1 MSELEYAK
9 YVSAIKRLN
18 AKIVQANKTF
28 GKGSASARKITGEI
42 ASLIPSDTLYFN
54 KNGIIQISRS
64 KELFNKYGVD
74 HLGKAERIQSTKHL
88 LQHAEQTLL
97 KFPKQFKKENVP
109 RNEIIKRSNLLS
121 RFDELSDTIIPML
134 YKRHVELSKKA
145 IDILKQRGSK
155 NTYDELEKIVNIYDG
170 VNV

>member
-9 YVSAIKRLN
+9 YVSAIRRLN

-28 GKGSASARKITGEI
+28 GKGSASARKITGDI
-42 ASLIPSDTLYFN
+42 ASLIPSDALYFN

-74 HLGKAERIQSTKHL
+74 YLGKAENIQSTKHL

-97 KFPKQFKKENVP
+97 KFPKQFKMENAP

-134 YKRHVELSKKA
+134 YKRDDELSKKA
-145 IDILKQRGSK
+145 IDILKQRGSR

-170 VNV
+170 GNA

>member
-1 MSELEYAK
+1 MSKLEYAK

-28 GKGSASARKITGEI
+28 GKGSASARKITGDI
-42 ASLIPSDTLYFN
+42 ASLIPSDALYFN

-74 HLGKAERIQSTKHL
+74 YLGKAENIQSTKHL
-88 LQHAEQTLL
+88 LQQAEQTLL

-134 YKRHVELSKKA
+134 YKRDDELSKKA

-170 VNV
+170 GNA

>member
-28 GKGSASARKITGEI
+28 GKGSPSARKITGGI
-42 ASLIPSDTLYFN
+42 ASLIPSDALYFN

-74 HLGKAERIQSTKHL
+74 YLGKAENIQSTKNL
-88 LQHAEQTLL
+88 LQQAEQTLL

-134 YKRHVELSKKA
+134 YKRDDELSKKA
-145 IDILKQRGSK
+145 IDILKQRGSR

-170 VNV
+170 GNV